1 MQQTPEKIVAVPR
14 LSFRPD
20 PVIGWS
26 LRPMYAVRVPYRKGH
41 VMQHIAPDGWR
52 RVPEQPKTGQGIA
65 VYGCS
70 FTYGTGLA
78 DAETF
83 CALLQKDY
91 PDHRILNRGIGGHGT
106 VQNLLQLRRDIAAGA
121 VDAAVF
127 AIISDHRFRN
137 VAHPQRMRYYLT
149 PQWHKLGV
157 EHVPVAKMTSA
168 GKVKIDYCA
177 LWQPVI
183 RDADFDMFLPDDYML
198 NVATLAVLDLV
209 RTTAQEAGIPL
220 RFLVLDRYDPDF
232 SNAVLERFNDA
243 VDISTPQ
250 DVEHTFL
257 PGNLH
262 PNAYAN
268 ELFAQRLGPLIS
280 DLAHTIARGDAS

>member
-1 MQQTPEKIVAVPR
+1 M
-14 LSFRPD
+14 
-20 PVIGWS
+20 
-26 LRPMYAVRVPYRKGH
+26 
-41 VMQHIAPDGWR
+41 
-52 RVPEQPKTGQGIA
+52 
-65 VYGCS
+65 
-70 FTYGTGLA
+70 
-78 DAETF
+78 
-83 CALLQKDY
+83 
-91 PDHRILNRGIGGHGT
+91 
-106 VQNLLQLRRDIAAGA
+106 QLRRDIAAGA
-121 VDAAVF
+121 VDTAVF
-127 AIISDHRFRN
+127 EIMSDRRFRN

-157 EHVPVAKMTSA
+157 EHIPVAKMTSA
-168 GKVKIDYCA
+168 CKVQIDYCA

-220 RFLVLDRYDPDF
+220 RFV
-232 SNAVLERFNDA
+232 VLERFNDA

-268 ELFAQRLGPLIS
+268 ELFVQRLGPLIS
-280 DLAHTIARGDAS
+280 DLAHTIARGGAS

>member
-1 MQQTPEKIVAVPR
+1 MPQAPEKIVAVPR
-14 LSFRPD
+14 LLFRPD

-26 LRPMYAVRVPYRKGH
+26 LSPMHAVRIPYRPGQM
-41 VMQHIAPDGWR
+41 MQHIGPDGWR
-52 RVPEQPKTGQGIA
+52 RVPEQPEVGQNIA

-78 DAETF
+78 DEETF
-83 CALLQKDY
+83 CALLQKEY

-137 VAHPQRMRYYLT
+137 VAHPQRMRYYLK

-157 EHVPVAKMTSA
+157 EHVPVAKITSG
-168 GKVKIDYCA
+168 GKVEIDYCA

-220 RFLVLDRYDPDF
+220 RFVMLDQHDPDF
-232 SNAVLERFNDA
+232 NAALIERFSDA
-243 VDISTPQ
+243 VDASTPE
-250 DVEHTFL
+250 DSEHTFL
-257 PGNLH
+257 PRNQH
-262 PNAYAN
+262 PNDHAN
-268 ELFAQRLGPLIS
+268 TLFAQRLGPVIS
-280 DLAHTIARGDAS
+280 DLTQAIARGEAS